1 MRFCPF
7 LLNGPVPTNF
17 IKIKDLDPR
26 YEIKSETG
34 KYILLVLGAAVL
46 LFILWHLRAIIFF
59 LLVSFVLSLIGRP
72 VVDLLDRVKY
82 REISIPRA
90 ISAFAG
96 ILILWGFVLLFF
108 RFFIPIIASQ
118 ARELA
123 FINADAV
130 IGNLEEPILQL
141 ETFMLRLG
149 LDAFRDTSIPDFFA
163 QKLNSILNID
173 FFANIF
179 GSVATL
185 LGNVVIAAFA
195 ITFMTFFF
203 LKDDRLFLEGILI
216 FVPTRHEQA
225 VRHVM
230 SSIKYLLMRYFIGI
244 LLQITCIIILITSG
258 MLLIGIQFNN
268 ALVIGLSVGVFNII
282 PYIGPVIG
290 AVIGLFIGVV
300 SNIELSFYNEMLP
313 LLTYMLFVF
322 IVVQVIDNILFQPLI
337 YASSVHAHPL
347 EIFIV
352 LMIGGSIAGIIGMF
366 LAIPTYTVLRVI
378 AKEFFNNFKLVK
390 RLTEKI

>member
-1 MRFCPF
+1 M
-7 LLNGPVPTNF
+7 
-17 IKIKDLDPR
+17 DPR